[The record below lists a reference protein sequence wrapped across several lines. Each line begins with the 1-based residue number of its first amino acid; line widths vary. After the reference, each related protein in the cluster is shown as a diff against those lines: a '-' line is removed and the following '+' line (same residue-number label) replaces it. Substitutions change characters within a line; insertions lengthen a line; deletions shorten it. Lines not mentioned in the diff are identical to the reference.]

1 MKKLIALFSALVLI
15 AFAANTASAQYNAF
29 ATSAASANIIAPISI
44 AKQIDL
50 AFGNI
55 IASAAAGT
63 VVVDVTG
70 TRTNGGGAT
79 FPTVAGTVAAAQF
92 KATGFSGSVY
102 SITLPADNVVSLSGT
117 GTAMNLTG
125 FTHNATEVLTGGE
138 EVFEVGATLQVG
150 INQTAGS
157 YTGSFNVIVNYN

>member
-15 AFAANTASAQYNAF
+15 AFAANTASAQYDAS
-29 ATSAASANIIAPISI
+29 ATSGASANIIAPISI
-44 AKQIDL
+44 AKQVDL

-55 IASAAAGT
+55 IASATAGT
-63 VVVDVTG
+63 VEVDVTG

-79 FPTVAGTVAAAQF
+79 FPTVPGTVTAAQF
-92 KATGFSGSVY
+92 KATGFTGSAY
-102 SITLPADNVVSLSGT
+102 SITLPLDNAISLTGT
-117 GTAMNLTG
+117 GTDMDLID

-150 INQTAGS
+150 ADQTAGS
-157 YTGSFNVIVNYN
+157 YSGSFDVIVNYN